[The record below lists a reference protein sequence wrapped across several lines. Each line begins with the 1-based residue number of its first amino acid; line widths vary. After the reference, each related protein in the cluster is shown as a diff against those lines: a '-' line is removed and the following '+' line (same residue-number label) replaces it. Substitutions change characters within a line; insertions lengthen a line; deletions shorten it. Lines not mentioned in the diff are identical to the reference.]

1 MIRKSEFVAK
11 SQFLFNFHI
20 ELKSVPLF
28 KIKMICI
35 LLVAGH
41 ASSLE
46 AEIAADRSG
55 KYSHL
60 EGVPKV
66 LKIYG
71 AGGPLLFLKSTW
83 FKIFL
88 GYR

>member
-1 MIRKSEFVAK
+1 
-11 SQFLFNFHI
+11 
-20 ELKSVPLF
+20 
-28 KIKMICI
+28 MICI

-66 LKIYG
+66 LKMYG
-71 AGGPLLFLKSTW
+71 ARGPQLFFKSTSGLKY
-83 FKIFL
+83 F
-88 GYR
+88 

>member
-1 MIRKSEFVAK
+1 
-11 SQFLFNFHI
+11 
-20 ELKSVPLF
+20 
-28 KIKMICI
+28 MICI

-66 LKIYG
+66 LKMFE
-71 AGGPLLFLKSTW
+71 AMGPQLFFKSTSGLKY
-83 FKIFL
+83 F
-88 GYR
+88 

>member
-1 MIRKSEFVAK
+1 MIRISEFVAK

-20 ELKSVPLF
+20 ELKSVPSS

-66 LKIYG
+66 LKMFE
-71 AGGPLLFLKSTW
+71 AMGPQLFFKSTSGLKY
-83 FKIFL
+83 F
-88 GYR
+88 